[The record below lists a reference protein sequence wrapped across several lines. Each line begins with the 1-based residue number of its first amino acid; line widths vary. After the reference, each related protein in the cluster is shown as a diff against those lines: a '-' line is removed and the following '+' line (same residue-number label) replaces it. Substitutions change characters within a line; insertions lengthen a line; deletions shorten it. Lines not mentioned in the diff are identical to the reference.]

1 MTHATSVA
9 ASDPVH
15 DAARLAE
22 IEELGLLS
30 GAADPILADVATR
43 AATQLALP
51 VSLVSVV
58 LDEALHV
65 AASHGITGMW
75 LDDAGGHPIEWSF
88 CATSVRTREAFVV
101 EDAPADPV
109 HRTNPLV
116 TQDGVRCYAGVPL
129 ISSRGFVLGN
139 LCVVGMEERHF
150 TVEEMD
156 MLRGL
161 ALEAVQRIEA
171 RRRG

>member
-1 MTHATSVA
+1 MSTH
-9 ASDPVH
+9 DPVT

-22 IEELGLLS
+22 IVELGLLS
-30 GAADPILADVATR
+30 GDVDPILQDL
-43 AATQLALP
+43 AAQAAARVGVP

-65 AASHGITGMW
+65 AGAHGIEPFW
-75 LDDAGGHPIEWSF
+75 LDETRGHPVEWSF
-88 CATSVRTREAFVV
+88 CAASVRTREPVVV
-101 EDAPADPV
+101 EDAQQDAY

-139 LCVVGMEERHF
+139 LCVVG
-150 TVEEMD
+150 
-156 MLRGL
+156 
-161 ALEAVQRIEA
+161 LEARSFTQDEIDALKTLARFAVEHIET
-171 RRRG
+171 RRR